1 MYYRKP
7 ERRTIMKRNLTAL
20 LLCVALTAALLTGC
34 GSSAPAK
41 SDTPPASA
49 PESTP
54 SETPKTDFPTK
65 YLDFTIGFAAGTGAD
80 TNGRLIC
87 SLAEQVLGQSIAV
100 TNKDGAGGA
109 LAYSFVAAAKPDGYT
124 IAYNSN
130 SQSIAHYNGNMP
142 ESYEDFE
149 QVCRLTLEDNVVAV
163 AAGSPWQTFED
174 LVAAVQAEPGRY
186 ICSNG
191 GIGGFNHLAAVALES
206 ALGTT
211 FQHIPLGGGDQIT
224 SMQSGEVD
232 FGVASYANYAPYVD
246 SGDVRIL
253 VSLGEESPSSA
264 PEIPTAVSKG
274 YDVVMSMYRGV
285 SVPKGTPK
293 EVIDILADA
302 FKQAAESDEY
312 KEFAEKNNMVI
323 SYMGPDEF
331 PGYVAE
337 DDVRIQAIMED
348 IGLIK

>member
-1 MYYRKP
+1 
-7 ERRTIMKRNLTAL
+7 MKRNLTAL
-20 LLCVALTAALLTGC
+20 LLCMALAAALLTGC
-34 GSSAPAK
+34 SSSTPAD
-41 SDTPPASA
+41 SQPPADPA
-49 PESTP
+49 PEGNPAQT
-54 SETPKTDFPTK
+54 ETTDFPTK
-65 YLDFTIGFAAGTGAD
+65 YMDFIIGFAAGTGAD

-87 SLAEQVLGQSIAV
+87 SLAEQTLGQSIAV
-100 TNKDGAGGA
+100 TNRDGAGGA
-109 LAYSFVAAAKPDGYT
+109 LAYSFVAAADPDGYT
-124 IAYNSN
+124 IVYNSN

-163 AAGSPWQTFED
+163 ASNSPWETFED
-174 LVAAVQAEPGRY
+174 LVAATQAEPGKY

-224 SMQSGEVD
+224 SMQSGEVH
-232 FGVASYANYAPYVD
+232 FGVASYANYAPYVE

-253 VSLGEESPSSA
+253 VSLGEESPSNA
-264 PEIPTAVSKG
+264 PDIPTAVSKG

-285 SVPKGTPK
+285 SVPKGTPR
-293 EVIDILADA
+293 EVIDILANA
-302 FKQAAESDEY
+302 FKQAVESDAY
-312 KEFAEKNNMVI
+312 KEFTEKNNMVI

-331 PGYVAE
+331 PAYVAE
-337 DDVRIQAIMED
+337 NDVNIKAIMEN